1 MTQDDKPKRE
11 IALKFLEI
19 TRADFRQRVELK
31 QQVVIVYAGAIA
43 AILGFVLQN
52 FSRNPAFLNIL
63 WVVPLLAL
71 LAASFFADHM
81 LATTGLAKYQRDAL
95 EPLLRPEAT
104 IPLWDFH
111 PAMNTLKSIFWT
123 LQLGQELLI
132 CVPATLSLAVACV
145 CFVRHWNALS
155 TPVRVIELF
164 LALFGLFCLV
174 TAFVLL
180 RKIRRDTRI
189 FGPGLA

>member
-1 MTQDDKPKRE
+1 MTQDDKPRRE

-52 FSRNPAFLNIL
+52 RARNPAFLNIL

-81 LATTGLAKYQRDAL
+81 LATTGLAKYQRDEL
-95 EPLLRPEAT
+95 EPLLRSEAT

-111 PAMNTLKSIFWT
+111 PAMNALKGIFWT
-123 LQLGQELLI
+123 LQLGQELLV
-132 CVPATLSLAVACV
+132 CVPATLSLAFVCV
-145 CFVRHWNALS
+145 RLIKHWNALS
-155 TPVRVIELF
+155 MPVRIIEVF
-164 LALFGLFCLV
+164 LALFGLFCVV

-180 RKIRRDTRI
+180 RKIRKGTRI
-189 FGPGLA
+189 FGPGLV